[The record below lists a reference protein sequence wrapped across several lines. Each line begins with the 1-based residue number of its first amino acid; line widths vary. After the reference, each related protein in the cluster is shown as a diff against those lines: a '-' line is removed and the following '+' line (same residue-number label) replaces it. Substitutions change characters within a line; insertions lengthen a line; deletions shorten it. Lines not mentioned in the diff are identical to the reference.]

1 MFQKSVLDKYIKSID
16 AELLEQKYKEFQ
28 NTYQNPQKIEQIKA
42 SKEEQY
48 QEGFLR
54 DIFVNILGYT
64 INPEP
69 NYNLITERRNESAD
83 KKDARKAD
91 GAIIIDSKVKCVIE
105 LKGTDTTDLAKI
117 ENQALGY
124 KAHNAGC
131 RYVVI
136 SNFEKLR
143 FYIDDATD
151 FVEFHLFTLD
161 FKGFCELYTLLA
173 LAQIT
178 ADIPAKIKELS
189 LSREEQITKALY
201 KDYTEFKNALFAD
214 LCEQNKDTDEL
225 ELFSKS
231 QKLLDRFLFIFFCE
245 DKGLLPPN
253 SMLGII
259 ERFKKA
265 KEIHIQIPLYDLI
278 KQYFGWIDSGD
289 ESMDIFAYNGGL
301 FKSDE
306 LLDRLKISDEIL
318 EFHCQKIANYDFDS
332 DVSVDILGHIFEHSI
347 SEIESKKNEL
357 TGIKEQNKRKKD
369 GVFYTPA
376 YITKYIVE
384 STLGTLCESKK
395 AELGINEN
403 FTKSTKSKK
412 EDKIKT
418 LQAYREYLLGLKICD
433 PACGS
438 GAFLNATL
446 KYLKTQHA
454 LLDELENALY
464 GSQLDFS
471 YYDDKILENNIY
483 GVDINGESVEIAKL
497 SLWLNTAKK
506 GTKLSTLSGK
516 IKCGNSLITEL
527 FDWQKE
533 FPEVF
538 ENGGFDIIVGNPP
551 YVRIQTLN
559 SYQKEEV
566 KLYNSIYSN
575 IATGN
580 FDLYILFLYKGFML
594 LKESGVLGYI
604 LPNKFF
610 TAENGEKIRNFL
622 YENRS
627 IYEIDDF
634 GTNQIFDSAVTYTTL
649 IFLNKSKVENI
660 RYRKLELSDDFLNFT
675 SKPVKYFPQDIL
687 DNKTWTFL
695 DNTISKIMLKISQEP
710 NTLKSVS
717 DKIFKGSST
726 GNDKIYLVNC
736 LKDCGDKILCNSEIQ
751 EEEFFIEKNIL
762 KPFIFGEDVKKF
774 AISFNE
780 KYLIFPYKLSENNT
794 RTLMTES
801 EIREN
806 FPYAFEYLEKNKN
819 LLLARKL
826 PLTNETYFKFSAL
839 RNANEYEQEKIL
851 IPDMLIKNRI
861 AIDEKGVIYHGAG
874 IHSFTLN
881 QNFKNI
887 NLKSFLSIL
896 NSTLFWFFI
905 KNTSTAL
912 RGNAFRLTPEYL
924 NNFPIPNISL
934 EFQKE
939 LADLADIMIDL
950 NAQFA
955 KLTNNFWTLLKA
967 NYNVEKIPSA
977 LSEFYKL
984 DFKEFLKISKI
995 KVPLSEQG
1003 EVLEF
1008 FESFKAKC
1016 AELNSQLKATD
1027 ERINTAVYKLYNLS
1041 DDEIK
1046 VVENS

>member
-69 NYNLITERRNESAD
+69 NYNLITEKRNESAD

-551 YVRIQTLN
+551 YVQLQVLGQMSEVYSKCGFA
-559 SYQKEEV
+559 SYNK
-566 KLYNSIYSN
+566 S
-575 IATGN
+575 A
-580 FDLYILFLYKGFML
+580 DLYCLFYEQGTKL
-594 LKESGVLGYI
+594 LKNHGFLGFI
-604 LPNKFF
+604 ASNKWLK
-610 TAENGEKIRNFL
+610 AKYGENLR
-622 YENRS
+622 
-627 IYEIDDF
+627 
-634 GTNQIFDSAVTYTTL
+634 
-649 IFLNKSKVENI
+649 
-660 RYRKLELSDDFLNFT
+660 
-675 SKPVKYFPQDIL
+675 
-687 DNKTWTFL
+687 
-695 DNTISKIMLKISQEP
+695 
-710 NTLKSVS
+710 
-717 DKIFKGSST
+717 
-726 GNDKIYLVNC
+726 
-736 LKDCGDKILCNSEIQ
+736 
-751 EEEFFIEKNIL
+751 EFFISSTNPLLLIDFAGVKVFADAVVDPQILILRKEPYEKQTQICACKEITSDLENYVKQNSSFKEFSNSAWTFESNATAGIL
-762 KPFIFGEDVKKF
+762 AKIDTFTPLKSLPIEIYRGILTGFNDAFYIDENTKNHLIAKDSKSAELIKPLLRGRDIKAWNSSFELYMIFVPWHCPLHLDKSIKGASLQAEQEFQNQYPAIYEYLLGFKNKLSARNKAETGIRYEWYALQRWGADYYQEFSKPKIIYPNMTAFQPFIYD
-774 AISFNE
+774 
-780 KYLIFPYKLSENNT
+780 
-794 RTLMTES
+794 ES
-801 EIREN
+801 GI
-806 FPYAFEYLEKNKN
+806 
-819 LLLARKL
+819 
-826 PLTNETYFKFSAL
+826 LTNQKCFFITLKDESLSLKFLVA
-839 RNANEYEQEKIL
+839 
-851 IPDMLIKNRI
+851 
-861 AIDEKGVIYHGAG
+861 
-874 IHSFTLN
+874 
-881 QNFKNI
+881 
-887 NLKSFLSIL
+887 IL
-896 NSTLFWFFI
+896 NS
-905 KNTSTAL
+905 K
-912 RGNAFRLTPEYL
+912 LTKLWINHNCPELQGGTRELSKIYFE
-924 NNFPIPNISL
+924 NFCLPFVDIAS
-934 EFQKE
+934 QQE

>member
-69 NYNLITERRNESAD
+69 NYNLITEKRNESAD

-178 ADIPAKIKELS
+178 ADIPAKIKEQS

-551 YVRIQTLN
+551 YVQLQSMGQMSEVYSKCGFA
-559 SYQKEEV
+559 SYNK
-566 KLYNSIYSN
+566 S
-575 IATGN
+575 A
-580 FDLYILFLYKGFML
+580 DLYCLFYEQGTKL
-594 LKESGVLGYI
+594 LKNHGFLGFI
-604 LPNKFF
+604 ASNKWLK
-610 TAENGEKIRNFL
+610 AKYGENLR
-622 YENRS
+622 
-627 IYEIDDF
+627 
-634 GTNQIFDSAVTYTTL
+634 
-649 IFLNKSKVENI
+649 
-660 RYRKLELSDDFLNFT
+660 
-675 SKPVKYFPQDIL
+675 
-687 DNKTWTFL
+687 
-695 DNTISKIMLKISQEP
+695 
-710 NTLKSVS
+710 
-717 DKIFKGSST
+717 
-726 GNDKIYLVNC
+726 
-736 LKDCGDKILCNSEIQ
+736 
-751 EEEFFIEKNIL
+751 EFFISSTNPLLLIDFAGVKVFADAVVDPQILILRKEPYEKQTQICACKEITSDLENYVKQNSSFKEFSNSAWTFESDITARIL
-762 KPFIFGEDVKKF
+762 AKINSFTPLKSLPIEINYGIKTGFNDAFYIDENTKNELIKKDAKSAELIKPLLRGRDIM
-774 AISFNE
+774 AWNSSFELYMINTHNGL
-780 KYLIFPYKLSENNT
+780 KSENLEPINIDDYPAIKEH
-794 RTLMTES
+794 LS
-801 EIREN
+801 Q
-806 FPYAFEYLEKNKN
+806 FYDKLEKRGDKGNTPYN
-819 LLLARKL
+819 
-826 PLTNETYFKFSAL
+826 L
-839 RNANEYEQEKIL
+839 RNCAYLREFDKPKIL
-851 IPDMLIKNRI
+851 FTDITRSFPFSYTENSVCLDTTAFMIIIK
-861 AIDEKGVIYHGAG
+861 DEFISA
-874 IHSFTLN
+874 
-881 QNFKNI
+881 
-887 NLKSFLSIL
+887 KSLLTIL
-896 NSTLFWFFI
+896 NSKLAKVWF
-905 KNTSTAL
+905 KNNCPMLGAD
-912 RGNAFRLTPEYL
+912 GYRLKKVYFE
-924 NNFPIPNISL
+924 NFGIPNISL

>member
-69 NYNLITERRNESAD
+69 NYNLITEKRNESAD

-214 LCEQNKDTDEL
+214 LCEQNKDTGEL

-551 YVRIQTLN
+551 YVDIKNIDNEQVKKLFETYETCENRINLYSIFIERGYKLLKNNGFISYINPNSMLVNLSYTKLRKMIIDDLDILVKMPDDVFEDAKVETIIFSIQKNSNLKQVKTIIYNKNDTIYDIDNSKAIMIDKTLWN
-559 SYQKEEV
+559 SSSGC
-566 KLYNSIYSN
+566 LFSIYN
-575 IATGN
+575 
-580 FDLYILFLYKGFML
+580 
-594 LKESGVLGYI
+594 
-604 LPNKFF
+604 
-610 TAENGEKIRNFL
+610 
-622 YENRS
+622 
-627 IYEIDDF
+627 
-634 GTNQIFDSAVTYTTL
+634 
-649 IFLNKSKVENI
+649 
-660 RYRKLELSDDFLNFT
+660 
-675 SKPVKYFPQDIL
+675 
-687 DNKTWTFL
+687 
-695 DNTISKIMLKISQEP
+695 
-710 NTLKSVS
+710 
-717 DKIFKGSST
+717 
-726 GNDKIYLVNC
+726 NDKISNLLEKISKNKLKLVDIADFSLGITPYDKYRGHSQEIIKTKAFHSKIKLDDTYKPLIAGENITRYFISQDI
-736 LKDCGDKILCNSEIQ
+736 KEYIKYGDWLGAPREERFFTKPRIIVRQIISGNPARIYAGFSDSSLYFTQIGFSIIVNEGFDTKFILAILNSNLMN
-751 EEEFFIEKNIL
+751 FYH
-762 KPFIFGEDVKKF
+762 KF
-774 AISFNE
+774 
-780 KYLIFPYKLSENNT
+780 KYLD
-794 RTLMTES
+794 
-801 EIREN
+801 
-806 FPYAFEYLEKNKN
+806 LEKD
-819 LLLARKL
+819 L
-826 PLTNETYFKFSAL
+826 F
-839 RNANEYEQEKIL
+839 QKIL
-851 IPDMLIKNRI
+851 IANCK
-861 AIDEKGVIYHGAG
+861 E
-874 IHSFTLN
+874 
-881 QNFKNI
+881 
-887 NLKSFLSIL
+887 
-896 NSTLFWFFI
+896 
-905 KNTSTAL
+905 
-912 RGNAFRLTPEYL
+912 
-924 NNFPIPNISL
+924 FPIPNISL

>member
-69 NYNLITERRNESAD
+69 NYNLITEKRNESAD

-306 LLDRLKISDEIL
+306 LLDRLKISNEIL

-464 GSQLDFS
+464 GSQLNFS

-551 YVRIQTLN
+551 YVNI
-559 SYQKEEV
+559 
-566 KLYNSIYSN
+566 SN
-575 IATGN
+575 IQDKEYRKKLQNNFYITKNKGDLYAYFIEKS
-580 FDLYILFLYKGFML
+580 FDLLKNDGKLGFIVPHTWKALDSFSKLREILVNQHTILKIVDLDFGVFVDAVVKPLILIANNAFDEFGKIEIFSSIDKKKYDLEL
-594 LKESGVLGYI
+594 L
-604 LPNKFF
+604 N
-610 TAENGEKIRNFL
+610 IRNFTD
-622 YENRS
+622 YIIDTESSENEKELFVKIESNHKRLS
-627 IYEIDDF
+627 
-634 GTNQIFDSAVTYTTL
+634 QI
-649 IFLNKSKVENI
+649 
-660 RYRKLELSDDFLNFT
+660 LEFSRGIKTSDDKRFVLTEPKNDDCKKVFRGRNIKAYQLNWNGEYIWYRPDLMKEKVGCLPHSKEFFEVPEKLITQRVNSSMQLLVAYDNGQNYFLDTTNISRYDTWDKSYNMKYLLVLLNSKLLNFYYT
-675 SKPVKYFPQDIL
+675 KKYRTP
-687 DNKTWTFL
+687 
-695 DNTISKIMLKISQEP
+695 TISGYEL
-710 NTLKSVS
+710 
-717 DKIFKGSST
+717 GS
-726 GNDKIYLVNC
+726 IPIVYC
-736 LKDCGDKILCNSEIQ
+736 
-751 EEEFFIEKNIL
+751 
-762 KPFIFGEDVKKF
+762 
-774 AISFNE
+774 
-780 KYLIFPYKLSENNT
+780 EN
-794 RTLMTES
+794 
-801 EIREN
+801 
-806 FPYAFEYLEKNKN
+806 
-819 LLLARKL
+819 
-826 PLTNETYFKFSAL
+826 
-839 RNANEYEQEKIL
+839 
-851 IPDMLIKNRI
+851 
-861 AIDEKGVIYHGAG
+861 
-874 IHSFTLN
+874 
-881 QNFKNI
+881 
-887 NLKSFLSIL
+887 
-896 NSTLFWFFI
+896 
-905 KNTSTAL
+905 
-912 RGNAFRLTPEYL
+912 
-924 NNFPIPNISL
+924 
-934 EFQKE
+934 QKE

-1027 ERINTAVYKLYNLS
+1027 ERINTAVYKLYSLS

>member
-69 NYNLITERRNESAD
+69 NYNLITEKRNESAD

-446 KYLKTQHA
+446 KYLKT
-454 LLDELENALY
+454 
-464 GSQLDFS
+464 
-471 YYDDKILENNIY
+471 
-483 GVDINGESVEIAKL
+483 
-497 SLWLNTAKK
+497 
-506 GTKLSTLSGK
+506 
-516 IKCGNSLITEL
+516 
-527 FDWQKE
+527 
-533 FPEVF
+533 
-538 ENGGFDIIVGNPP
+538 
-551 YVRIQTLN
+551 
-559 SYQKEEV
+559 
-566 KLYNSIYSN
+566 
-575 IATGN
+575 
-580 FDLYILFLYKGFML
+580 
-594 LKESGVLGYI
+594 
-604 LPNKFF
+604 
-610 TAENGEKIRNFL
+610 
-622 YENRS
+622 
-627 IYEIDDF
+627 
-634 GTNQIFDSAVTYTTL
+634 
-649 IFLNKSKVENI
+649 
-660 RYRKLELSDDFLNFT
+660 
-675 SKPVKYFPQDIL
+675 
-687 DNKTWTFL
+687 
-695 DNTISKIMLKISQEP
+695 
-710 NTLKSVS
+710 
-717 DKIFKGSST
+717 
-726 GNDKIYLVNC
+726 
-736 LKDCGDKILCNSEIQ
+736 
-751 EEEFFIEKNIL
+751 
-762 KPFIFGEDVKKF
+762 
-774 AISFNE
+774 
-780 KYLIFPYKLSENNT
+780 
-794 RTLMTES
+794 
-801 EIREN
+801 
-806 FPYAFEYLEKNKN
+806 
-819 LLLARKL
+819 
-826 PLTNETYFKFSAL
+826 
-839 RNANEYEQEKIL
+839 
-851 IPDMLIKNRI
+851 
-861 AIDEKGVIYHGAG
+861 
-874 IHSFTLN
+874 
-881 QNFKNI
+881 
-887 NLKSFLSIL
+887 
-896 NSTLFWFFI
+896 
-905 KNTSTAL
+905 
-912 RGNAFRLTPEYL
+912 
-924 NNFPIPNISL
+924 
-934 EFQKE
+934 
-939 LADLADIMIDL
+939 
-950 NAQFA
+950 
-955 KLTNNFWTLLKA
+955 
-967 NYNVEKIPSA
+967 
-977 LSEFYKL
+977 
-984 DFKEFLKISKI
+984 
-995 KVPLSEQG
+995 
-1003 EVLEF
+1003 
-1008 FESFKAKC
+1008 
-1016 AELNSQLKATD
+1016 
-1027 ERINTAVYKLYNLS
+1027 
-1041 DDEIK
+1041 
-1046 VVENS
+1046 

>member
-69 NYNLITERRNESAD
+69 NYNLITEKRNESAD

-551 YVRIQTLN
+551 YVKEYTNKSAFDGFRNSPYYKGKMDLWYAFVCCGIDLLRDNGILGFIAQNNWTTSEGASIMRNKVLKDTKILKMVDFNTYMVFEDASTQTMIMVF
-559 SYQKEEV
+559 QK
-566 KLYNSIYSN
+566 NSIDDNYSV
-575 IATGN
+575 
-580 FDLYILFLYKGFML
+580 D
-594 LKESGVLGYI
+594 
-604 LPNKFF
+604 
-610 TAENGEKIRNFL
+610 
-622 YENRS
+622 
-627 IYEIDDF
+627 
-634 GTNQIFDSAVTYTTL
+634 
-649 IFLNKSKVENI
+649 
-660 RYRKLELSDDFLNFT
+660 YRKLVGSNYKT
-675 SKPVKYFPQDIL
+675 NDIIE
-687 DNKTWTFL
+687 FL
-695 DNTISKIMLKISQEP
+695 DKQENPKIQYLTPQISRQALFDKSITFSQ
-710 NTLKSVS
+710 
-717 DKIFKGSST
+717 
-726 GNDKIYLVNC
+726 
-736 LKDCGDKILCNSEIQ
+736 
-751 EEEFFIEKNIL
+751 
-762 KPFIFGEDVKKF
+762 
-774 AISFNE
+774 
-780 KYLIFPYKLSENNT
+780 
-794 RTLMTES
+794 
-801 EIREN
+801 
-806 FPYAFEYLEKNKN
+806 NKN
-819 LLLARKL
+819 LLDKIAENKL
-826 PLTNETYFKFSAL
+826 YLLSNEATNGIHTHHDCVTKSINQQFSDL
-839 RNANEYEQEKIL
+839 KIGSGIFVLSQNEIDILELSEKENE
-851 IPDMLIKNRI
+851 LIKPFFTSSEINRFYTNPKNKSWI
-861 AIDEKGVIYHGAG
+861 IYTN
-874 IHSFTLN
+874 S
-881 QNFKNI
+881 NFKNQDSM
-887 NLKSFLSIL
+887 NDYPKLKSHLDFFGKAITSDNKPYGLHRARDEYFFKGEKIVSLRKCVGKPCFSYSSFDCYVPAMYYVIKTDRWNMKFLTSLL
-896 NSTLFWFFI
+896 NSKLVEFWL
-905 KNTSTAL
+905 KNK
-912 RGNAFRLTPEYL
+912 GKMQGD
-924 NNFPIPNISL
+924 NFQIDKAPLLEIPIPNISL

>member
-69 NYNLITERRNESAD
+69 NYNLITEKRNESAD

-91 GAIIIDSKVKCVIE
+91 GAIIIESKVKCVIE

-201 KDYTEFKNALFAD
+201 KDYTEFKNTLFAD

-551 YVRIQTLN
+551 YVNARTMNKNDRAEIL
-559 SYQKEEV
+559 K
-566 KLYNSIYSN
+566 
-575 IATGN
+575 N
-580 FDLYILFLYKGFML
+580 FDLLTGSWDLYLAFLIQGYRL
-594 LKESGVLGYI
+594 LNKNGYYGWI
-604 LPNKFF
+604 IPNKLLIADYAKPTF
-610 TAENGEKIRNFL
+610 EFL
-622 YENRS
+622 KNNS
-627 IYEIDDF
+627 L
-634 GTNQIFDSAVTYTTL
+634 TT
-649 IFLNKSKVENI
+649 
-660 RYRKLELSDDFLNFT
+660 
-675 SKPVKYFPQDIL
+675 IL
-687 DNKTWTFL
+687 D
-695 DNTISKIMLKISQEP
+695 ISKI
-710 NTLKSVS
+710 SVFDDAS
-717 DKIFKGSST
+717 VYPIIIIGNKKFNNQKFKHYELNSIE
-726 GNDKIYLVNC
+726 NLDNIENC
-736 LKDCGDKILCNSEIQ
+736 LKKENIFKRFKTFVDFGILINSGTTGFEAQKIIPLINEDKEGIKFIVSGTIDPYIILDQKIPYMKRTYMNPYIKCDENIVAKSKI
-751 EEEFFIEKNIL
+751 EFWNKPKIVVAGMTKKIE
-762 KPFIFGEDVKKF
+762 
-774 AISFNE
+774 AI
-780 KYLIFPYKLSENNT
+780 
-794 RTLMTES
+794 
-801 EIREN
+801 
-806 FPYAFEYLEKNKN
+806 
-819 LLLARKL
+819 
-826 PLTNETYFKFSAL
+826 
-839 RNANEYEQEKIL
+839 YEQEPL
-851 IPDMLIKNRI
+851 AL
-861 AIDEKGVIYHGAG
+861 GVGCYGIYD
-874 IHSFTLN
+874 
-881 QNFKNI
+881 FKNF
-887 NLKSFLSIL
+887 NPKFLLAIL
-896 NSTLFWFFI
+896 NSKF
-905 KNTSTAL
+905 
-912 RGNAFRLTPEYL
+912 LTYYL
-924 NNFPIPNISL
+924 NI
-934 EFQKE
+934 EFKDKHLSGGYLAINKSTIEQLPLVYTENQKE

>member
-69 NYNLITERRNESAD
+69 NYNLITEKRNESAD

-178 ADIPAKIKELS
+178 TDIPAKIKELS

-464 GSQLDFS
+464 GSQLNFS

-551 YVRIQTLN
+551 YVSSDTQKSDKIMSEQREILSKSTEYKTLCQKWDLYTAFIERGFLLLKN
-559 SYQKEEV
+559 SGFFGFIVPFPVANQNYAKLTRQMLTSEQNLFEIADFNGTKIFADAVVESCILLATKEKHKGQINISHINGSNV
-566 KLYNSIYSN
+566 IN
-575 IATGN
+575 IAYTKTTSELIQDEKTQVWNTGEN
-580 FDLYILFLYKGFML
+580 SQNSNRHVDMNVLGDFCYISKGMVLSSDISGEFVKDDLISDIQDEIHCKKYIEAKDMSKYKLNRIRFLEYGTERVPNKVSRPTFPELYK
-594 LKESGVLGYI
+594 V
-604 LPNKFF
+604 P
-610 TAENGEKIRNFL
+610 
-622 YENRS
+622 
-627 IYEIDDF
+627 
-634 GTNQIFDSAVTYTTL
+634 
-649 IFLNKSKVENI
+649 
-660 RYRKLELSDDFLNFT
+660 
-675 SKPVKYFPQDIL
+675 
-687 DNKTWTFL
+687 
-695 DNTISKIMLKISQEP
+695 KIMLNRLGNSVAHIDLNGEILHNHSLVCCVLWKDLKCVENNSIS
-710 NTLKSVS
+710 TS
-717 DKIFKGSST
+717 I
-726 GNDKIYLVNC
+726 
-736 LKDCGDKILCNSEIQ
+736 
-751 EEEFFIEKNIL
+751 
-762 KPFIFGEDVKKF
+762 KKF
-774 AISFNE
+774 SRYSRDEMEN
-780 KYLIFPYKLSENNT
+780 LSE
-794 RTLMTES
+794 
-801 EIREN
+801 
-806 FPYAFEYLEKNKN
+806 
-819 LLLARKL
+819 
-826 PLTNETYFKFSAL
+826 
-839 RNANEYEQEKIL
+839 
-851 IPDMLIKNRI
+851 
-861 AIDEKGVIYHGAG
+861 
-874 IHSFTLN
+874 
-881 QNFKNI
+881 NI
-887 NLKSFLSIL
+887 NLKFLLAIL
-896 NSTLFWFFI
+896 NSKYAQVI
-905 KNTSTAL
+905 IDNM
-912 RGNAFRLTPEYL
+912 RCGDYHIYPEQQR
-924 NNFPIPNISL
+924 NIPIPNISL

>member
-69 NYNLITERRNESAD
+69 NYNLITEKRNESAD

-464 GSQLDFS
+464 GSQLNFS

-551 YVRIQTLN
+551 YVQLQVLGQMSEVYSKCGFA
-559 SYQKEEV
+559 SYNK
-566 KLYNSIYSN
+566 S
-575 IATGN
+575 A
-580 FDLYILFLYKGFML
+580 DLYCLFYEQGTKL
-594 LKESGVLGYI
+594 LKNHGFLGFI
-604 LPNKFF
+604 ASNKWLK
-610 TAENGEKIRNFL
+610 AKYGENLR
-622 YENRS
+622 
-627 IYEIDDF
+627 
-634 GTNQIFDSAVTYTTL
+634 
-649 IFLNKSKVENI
+649 
-660 RYRKLELSDDFLNFT
+660 
-675 SKPVKYFPQDIL
+675 
-687 DNKTWTFL
+687 
-695 DNTISKIMLKISQEP
+695 
-710 NTLKSVS
+710 
-717 DKIFKGSST
+717 
-726 GNDKIYLVNC
+726 
-736 LKDCGDKILCNSEIQ
+736 
-751 EEEFFIEKNIL
+751 EFFISSTNPLLLIDFAGVKVFADAVVDPQIL
-762 KPFIFGEDVKKF
+762 ILRKE
-774 AISFNE
+774 
-780 KYLIFPYKLSENNT
+780 
-794 RTLMTES
+794 
-801 EIREN
+801 
-806 FPYAFEYLEKNKN
+806 PYAKQTQICACKEITSDLENYVKQNSSFKEFSNSAWTFESNATAGILAKIDTFTPLKSLPIEIYRGILTGFNDAFYIDENTKNHLIAKDS
-819 LLLARKL
+819 K
-826 PLTNETYFKFSAL
+826 SA
-839 RNANEYEQEKIL
+839 E
-851 IPDMLIKNRI
+851 LIKPLLRGRDIKAWNSSFELYMI
-861 AIDEKGVIYHGAG
+861 ATLPALKLDIENYPAIKNHLL
-874 IHSFTLN
+874 SFKQERLEQSGKTY
-881 QNFKNI
+881 NI
-887 NLKSFLSIL
+887 NGEIIKSRKKTSNAWFETQDTIAYYQEFSKPKIVYPNMTAFYPFSYDENGYFTNDKSFILTAKDESISLKFLVAIL
-896 NSTLFWFFI
+896 NSKLAKLWI
-905 KNTSTAL
+905 KSNC
-912 RGNAFRLTPEYL
+912 PELGVEGREIRKVYFE
-924 NNFPIPNISL
+924 NFGIPNISL

>member
-69 NYNLITERRNESAD
+69 NYNLITEKRNESAD

-551 YVRIQTLN
+551 YVDIKNIDNEQVKKLFETYETCENRINLYSIFIERGYKLLKNNGFISYINPNSMLVNLSYTKLRKMIIDDLDILVKMPDDVFEDAKVETIIFSIQKNSNLKQVKTIIYNKNDTIYDIDNSKAIMIDKTLWN
-559 SYQKEEV
+559 SSSGC
-566 KLYNSIYSN
+566 LFSIYN
-575 IATGN
+575 
-580 FDLYILFLYKGFML
+580 
-594 LKESGVLGYI
+594 
-604 LPNKFF
+604 
-610 TAENGEKIRNFL
+610 
-622 YENRS
+622 
-627 IYEIDDF
+627 
-634 GTNQIFDSAVTYTTL
+634 
-649 IFLNKSKVENI
+649 
-660 RYRKLELSDDFLNFT
+660 
-675 SKPVKYFPQDIL
+675 
-687 DNKTWTFL
+687 
-695 DNTISKIMLKISQEP
+695 
-710 NTLKSVS
+710 
-717 DKIFKGSST
+717 
-726 GNDKIYLVNC
+726 NDKISNLLEKISKNKLKLVDIADFSLGITPYDKYRGHSQEIIKTKAFHSKIKLDDTYKPLIAGENITRYFISQDI
-736 LKDCGDKILCNSEIQ
+736 KEYIKYGDWLGAPREERFFTEPRIIVRQIISGNPARIYAGFSDSSLYFTQIGFSIIVNEGFDTKFILAILNSNLMN
-751 EEEFFIEKNIL
+751 FYH
-762 KPFIFGEDVKKF
+762 KF
-774 AISFNE
+774 
-780 KYLIFPYKLSENNT
+780 KYLD
-794 RTLMTES
+794 
-801 EIREN
+801 
-806 FPYAFEYLEKNKN
+806 LEKD
-819 LLLARKL
+819 L
-826 PLTNETYFKFSAL
+826 F
-839 RNANEYEQEKIL
+839 QKIL
-851 IPDMLIKNRI
+851 IANCK
-861 AIDEKGVIYHGAG
+861 E
-874 IHSFTLN
+874 
-881 QNFKNI
+881 
-887 NLKSFLSIL
+887 
-896 NSTLFWFFI
+896 
-905 KNTSTAL
+905 
-912 RGNAFRLTPEYL
+912 
-924 NNFPIPNISL
+924 FPIPNISL

>member
-69 NYNLITERRNESAD
+69 NYNLITEKRNESAD

-403 FTKSTKSKK
+403 FTKSNRSKK

-551 YVRIQTLN
+551 YVNIANIADENARKY
-559 SYQKEEV
+559 YQKNYKTV
-566 KLYNSIYSN
+566 KNKS
-575 IATGN
+575 
-580 FDLYILFLYKGFML
+580 DLYSIFTEKSHQL
-594 LKESGVLGYI
+594 LKNNGYLGFIFPNSWMGTDSFLLFRKFLSTDVKVYELVELPPNVFADATVTPVLCFYKNIKPSENDEIKISYCKNFEFKSKDFVLTYKQI
-604 LPNKFF
+604 LSNPNLSFNF
-610 TAENGEKIRNFL
+610 EKIFSIENINYKKLFEIAEITLGIKTSDDKRFILKEKIDDDCYLMLRGRNISRFGIPNNDEFIWYRPDLMKEKVGCRPGKLENFL
-622 YENRS
+622 V
-627 IYEIDDF
+627 D
-634 GTNQIFDSAVTYTTL
+634 
-649 IFLNKSKVENI
+649 
-660 RYRKLELSDDFLNFT
+660 
-675 SKPVKYFPQDIL
+675 
-687 DNKTWTFL
+687 
-695 DNTISKIMLKISQEP
+695 
-710 NTLKSVS
+710 
-717 DKIFKGSST
+717 
-726 GNDKIYLVNC
+726 
-736 LKDCGDKILCNSEIQ
+736 
-751 EEEFFIEKNIL
+751 
-762 KPFIFGEDVKKF
+762 
-774 AISFNE
+774 
-780 KYLIFPYKLSENNT
+780 
-794 RTLMTES
+794 
-801 EIREN
+801 
-806 FPYAFEYLEKNKN
+806 
-819 LLLARKL
+819 
-826 PLTNETYFKFSAL
+826 
-839 RNANEYEQEKIL
+839 EKIL
-851 IPDMLIKNRI
+851 IQDIATQIIATIDTNKFLCNDTINVIFRLDKEFDMKFILC
-861 AIDEKGVIYHGAG
+861 
-874 IHSFTLN
+874 
-881 QNFKNI
+881 
-887 NLKSFLSIL
+887 IL
-896 NSTLFWFFI
+896 NSRLINVWFKKIFPAGLHI
-905 KNTSTAL
+905 KKYQL
-912 RGNAFRLTPEYL
+912 EQI
-924 NNFPIPNISL
+924 PIPNISL